1 MGFRSCGLTSSSEV
15 TRQQNRTEDFD
26 VLDTAPRQFSSK
38 PTTRGWRILAT
49 NPENESG
56 GT

>member
-1 MGFRSCGLTSSSEV
+1 MAGKILMGFRSCG
-15 TRQQNRTEDFD
+15 QDFD
-26 VLDTAPRQFSSK
+26 AVLDTAPRAQFSSK
-38 PTTRGWRILAT
+38 PTTRGWRILLAT